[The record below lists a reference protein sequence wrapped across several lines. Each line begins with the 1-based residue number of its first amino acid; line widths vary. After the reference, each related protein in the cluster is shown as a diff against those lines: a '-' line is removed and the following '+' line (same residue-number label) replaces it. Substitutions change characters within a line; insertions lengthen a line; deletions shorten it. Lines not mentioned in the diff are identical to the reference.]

1 MDSTEFRK
9 RGMEMVEYICNY
21 LETLGERRVTPSVEP
36 GYLRHLL
43 PSEAPHEPEDWDQIM
58 NDVEDKIMPGVT
70 HWQHPR
76 FHAYFPAGNSFPS
89 ILGDMLGDG
98 IGCIGFSWAASP
110 ACTELETIVLDW
122 LGKAIGL
129 PDHFLALKEGS
140 TGGGVIQTSASEC
153 VLVTMLA
160 ARAQALKRLKA
171 QHPFVEEGHLLSK
184 LMAYCSKEAHSCVEK
199 AAMICFVKLR
209 ILEPDENASLRGQ
222 TIGEAME
229 EDELQGLV
237 PFFVSTTLGTTGS
250 CAFDNLPEI
259 GNELKKFPCVWLH
272 VDAAYA
278 GNSFI
283 CPELKPLL
291 KGIEYADSF
300 NTNPNK
306 WLLTNFD
313 CSTLWVRDRIRLT
326 SALVVDPLYLKHGYS
341 DAAIDYRHWGVP
353 LSRRFRSLKL
363 WFVLRSYGISGLQ
376 HYIRH
381 HIKLAKRFEELV
393 LKDKRFEICNQV
405 KLGLVC
411 FRLKGSDKLNEKLLS
426 TINESGKLH
435 MVPASVNDRY
445 IIRFCAVAQNA
456 TAEDIDYAWDIIV
469 DVANELLEKEQ
480 HDEISEIINRKKLD
494 TLAQKRSFFVRM
506 VSDPK
511 IYNPAINKAGT
522 PKLSMELPSPVV
534 SRGSAPIIRTQSS
547 VDHNSWISWPL
558 AFLFNSNNEEKGS
571 NCSLRFRH
579 LDTNVRPTSSRR
591 NSGAGSSPSPENET
605 GFVNAQQQ
613 QQQHQQLLLQQPQ
626 QLQSPRKSPLA
637 LRKASSSARENHN

>member
-1 MDSTEFRK
+1 MDSQTFRK
-9 RGMEMVEYICNY
+9 RGNEMVEYICKY
-21 LETLGERRVTPSVEP
+21 METLKDRRVTPSVEP
-36 GYLRHLL
+36 GYLRHLI
-43 PSEAPHEPEDWDQIM
+43 PSEAPYEPEDWNKIM
-58 NDVEDKIMPGVT
+58 KDVEDKIMPGVT

-76 FHAYFPAGNSFPS
+76 FHAYFPAGNAYES

-153 VLVTMLA
+153 VLVSMLA
-160 ARAQALKRLKA
+160 ARAQALKRLMA
-171 QHPFVEEGHLLSK
+171 QHPFSEESHLLCK
-184 LMAYCSKEAHSCVEK
+184 LIAYCSKEAHSCVEK

-209 ILEPDENASLRGQ
+209 ILEPDENASLRGR
-222 TIGEAME
+222 TLSEAME
-229 EDELQGLV
+229 EDEKQGLV

-250 CAFDNLPEI
+250 CSFDNLEEI
-259 GNELKKFPCVWLH
+259 GKEIQKFPGIWLH

-313 CSTLWVRDRIRLT
+313 CSTFWVRDRIRLT
-326 SALVVDPLYLKHGYS
+326 SALVVDPLYLKHCYD

-376 HYIRH
+376 NYIRR
-381 HIKLAKRFEELV
+381 HIELAKRFEQHV

-411 FRLKGSDKLNEKLLS
+411 FRLKGNDKLNEKLLS
-426 TINESGKLH
+426 NINESGKLH
-435 MVPASVNDRY
+435 MVPASVNDKY

-456 TAEDIDYAWDIIV
+456 TEEDIDYAWETIV
-469 DVANELLEKEQ
+469 DFANELLEKEQ
-480 HDEISEIINRKKLD
+480 HDELSEIINRKKED
-494 TLAQKRSFFVRM
+494 TLARKRSFFVRM

-522 PKLSMELPSPVV
+522 PNLSADVASPVV
-534 SRGSAPIIRTQSS
+534 GHSTNPTIRTQTSIER
-547 VDHNSWISWPL
+547 NSWISWPL
-558 AFLFNSNNEEKGS
+558 AFLFNSNNNNDEGGQKS
-571 NCSLRFRH
+571 NVSLRFRH

-591 NSGAGSSPSPENET
+591 NSGATSSPSPDNELS
-605 GFVNAQQQ
+605 FVNLKKSPLKPAT
-613 QQQHQQLLLQQPQ
+613 P
-626 QLQSPRKSPLA
+626 SPRKGGLSPNPTN
-637 LRKASSSARENHN
+637 NHT

>member
-9 RGMEMVEYICNY
+9 RGMEMVEYICTY
-21 LETLGERRVTPSVEP
+21 LETLNERRVTPSVEP

-58 NDVEDKIMPGVT
+58 SDVEDKIMPGVT

-171 QHPFVEEGHLLSK
+171 QHPFVEEGHLLCK

-222 TIGEAME
+222 TIYEAME

-259 GNELKKFPCVWLH
+259 GKQLERFPGVWLH

-363 WFVLRSYGISGLQ
+363 WY
-376 HYIRH
+376 
-381 HIKLAKRFEELV
+381 
-393 LKDKRFEICNQV
+393 
-405 KLGLVC
+405 
-411 FRLKGSDKLNEKLLS
+411 
-426 TINESGKLH
+426 
-435 MVPASVNDRY
+435 VNKKIIIIIIIMAPDRP
-445 IIRFCAVAQNA
+445 
-456 TAEDIDYAWDIIV
+456 
-469 DVANELLEKEQ
+469 
-480 HDEISEIINRKKLD
+480 RK
-494 TLAQKRSFFVRM
+494 
-506 VSDPK
+506 
-511 IYNPAINKAGT
+511 T
-522 PKLSMELPSPVV
+522 PKNPRQ
-534 SRGSAPIIRTQSS
+534 SR
-547 VDHNSWISWPL
+547 V
-558 AFLFNSNNEEKGS
+558 
-571 NCSLRFRH
+571 
-579 LDTNVRPTSSRR
+579 
-591 NSGAGSSPSPENET
+591 
-605 GFVNAQQQ
+605 
-613 QQQHQQLLLQQPQ
+613 
-626 QLQSPRKSPLA
+626 
-637 LRKASSSARENHN
+637 